1 MTGRNGGANP
11 GRGKMRLFVAL
22 DLPDAVRD
30 EVEAWRQEVLTDPA
44 LRHNA
49 GLWVV
54 LLFLGHRPARD
65 VPYYLET
72 IRGLCATAPAPL
84 IQLGDAVPKGPQGGR
99 PRLFALPAKSPE
111 AEVLHIGL
119 RSFFANRGLVFH
131 EPEQRAFWPHVTVAR
146 VRTEKGESRRPE
158 LIQNMPDPRLPAS
171 LREAFEG
178 QSIGLYRSEMRGTGA
193 RYELLGKADLPG
205 ATFATLN
212 PGGR

>member
-11 GRGKMRLFVAL
+11 GRGKLRLFVAL
-22 DLPDAVRD
+22 DLPESVRD
-30 EVEAWRQEVLTDPA
+30 EVEAWRREVLTDPA

-49 GLWVV
+49 GLRMV

-72 IRGLCATAPAPL
+72 IRGLCAAAPAPL

-99 PRLFALPAKSPE
+99 PRLFTLPAKSPE
-111 AEVLHIGL
+111 AEVLHTGL
-119 RSFFANRGLVFH
+119 RSYFAKRGLVFH
-131 EPEQRAFWPHVTVAR
+131 EPERRAFWPHVTVAR
-146 VRTEKGESRRPE
+146 VRTEKDESRRPE

-171 LREAFEG
+171 LRESFEG
-178 QSIGLYRSEMRGTGA
+178 QSVGLYRSEMRGTGA

-212 PGGR
+212 SGRR

>member
-1 MTGRNGGANP
+1 M
-11 GRGKMRLFVAL
+11 
-22 DLPDAVRD
+22 
-30 EVEAWRQEVLTDPA
+30 
-44 LRHNA
+44 
-49 GLWVV
+49 
-54 LLFLGHRPARD
+54 
-65 VPYYLET
+65 
-72 IRGLCATAPAPL
+72 
-84 IQLGDAVPKGPQGGR
+84 PKGPQGGR
-99 PRLFALPAKSPE
+99 PRLLALPAKSPE

-131 EPEQRAFWPHVTVAR
+131 EPERRAFWPHVTVSR

-158 LIQNMPDPRLPAS
+158 LIQNTPDPRLPAS

-178 QSIGLYRSEMRGTGA
+178 QSIGLYRSEMRGIGA